1 VNSTQV
7 WADREGSDLLLLRF
21 GNVAYVSIPG
31 WLVRETEIWDKG
43 GGAGGKEGKVGREK
57 T

>member
-1 VNSTQV
+1 MNSTQV